1 MYKHI
6 ETWDLWHYYLN
17 AGSYL
22 EAGTVTTE
30 YPSLAILPM
39 ILPRLIT
46 DNFGMYVLWYFALMA
61 LCVGATSYFIHKA
74 GKSIWWYLVIV
85 LSLFPLIFGVYDLFV
100 TLFFFFSVY
109 LFSKK
114 GIGHVTGSVSF
125 LLSIL
130 LKLYPLSIIP
140 LLLRYGRKSVFYV
153 VAGLIAFGFL
163 ASDSTFISFH
173 KDRTAQPESLYTN
186 LLYVQGKELET
197 VYSHN
202 AMALKDV
209 HVPILF
215 TLSFLAFGVI
225 RAFRAK
231 NIYAGSFYS
240 VLGFILGNGVF
251 SPQYLIW
258 LAPFVPFIK
267 RRTQLLVM
275 GASFLTML
283 YLGYYGQAV
292 HFENPYYMILFLRN
306 VLLLLAIVV

>member
-1 MYKHI
+1 MYKYI

-17 AGSYL
+17 AGTYI
-22 EAGTVTTE
+22 ETGAVTTE
-30 YPSLAILPM
+30 YPSLAILP
-39 ILPRLIT
+39 IVLPRLLT

-61 LCVGATSYFIHKA
+61 ICVGATSYVIHKA
-74 GKSIWWYLVIV
+74 GKSVWWYLTIV

-100 TLFFFFSVY
+100 TLFFFLSVY

-114 GIGHVTGSVSF
+114 RIGHITGSVSF
-125 LLSIL
+125 IFSVL

-140 LLLRYGRKSVFYV
+140 LLLRYGKKSVFYV
-153 VAGLIAFGFL
+153 AAGLIAFGFIL
-163 ASDSTFISFH
+163 SDSNFISFH

-186 LLYVQGKELET
+186 LLYLQGKELET

-209 HVPILF
+209 HVPALF

-225 RAFRAK
+225 RALRSK
-231 NIYAGSFYS
+231 DIYAGSFYS
-240 VLGFILGNGVF
+240 VLGFILANEVF

-267 RRTQLLVM
+267 KRTQLLTM
-275 GASFLTML
+275 SASFLTML

-292 HFENPYYMILFLRN
+292 HFENPYYMIIFMRN
-306 VLLLLAIVV
+306 VLLLAVMIV